1 MSSFKC
7 KRQVCNNC
15 GMGGHLFYNCK
26 KPIMSFGIVC
36 YRIKNDEIEYLMI
49 RRKDSLGYVDFLRGK
64 YNQYNDYHLK
74 NIILEMTVYE
84 IQNILFNDYEF
95 LWNKLWNKKNEK
107 IDNRILEKFNY
118 VKNNKL
124 HLFEDI
130 IYEWNEPE
138 WGFPK
143 GRRNV
148 RENDFECSLREF
160 EEETGYSKDKLFILK
175 NMGYFEEVFTGS
187 NLKSYKHKYY
197 LCKMDYNDTTD
208 ETKYQKS
215 EIGALKWMN
224 IGDCIASIR
233 SYNIEKIKMLSK
245 INNILN
251 NDYI

>member
-1 MSSFKC
+1 MSYKY
-7 KRQVCNNC
+7 KRQICNNC

-26 KPIMSFGIVC
+26 KPIMSFGIIC
-36 YRIKNDEIEYLMI
+36 YRIHKGEIQYLMI

-64 YNQYNDYHLK
+64 YSQYNDYHLK
-74 NIILEMTVYE
+74 NIIMEMTVYE
-84 IQNILFNDYEF
+84 IQDILVYDYPH

-107 IDNRILEKFNY
+107 IDNRICEKYNY
-118 VKNNKL
+118 VKKNKL
-124 HLFEDI
+124 YLFEELHT
-130 IYEWNEPE
+130 EWNEPE

-143 GRRNV
+143 GRRNI
-148 RENDFECSLREF
+148 RENDFDCSLREF
-160 EEETGYSKDKLFILK
+160 EEETGYDRNKLIILK

-197 LCKMDYNDTTD
+197 LCQMKYDDTLD

-224 IGDCIASIR
+224 IDDCIANIR

>member
-1 MSSFKC
+1 MAYKY
-7 KRQVCNNC
+7 KRNVCNNC

-36 YRIKNDEIEYLMI
+36 YRRNKGEIQYLMI

-64 YNQYNDYHLK
+64 YNQYNDYQLK

-84 IQNILFNDYEF
+84 IQNILYHDYPF
-95 LWNKLWNKKNEK
+95 LWNKLWNKTNEK
-107 IDNRILEKFNY
+107 VDNRILEKFNY
-118 VKNNKL
+118 VKK
-124 HLFEDI
+124 HKAYLFENVM
-130 IYEWNEPE
+130 YEWNEPE

-143 GRRNV
+143 GRRNA

-160 EEETGYSKDKLFILK
+160 EEETGYKKDMLIILK

-197 LCKMDYNDTTD
+197 LCQMDFQDTVD
-208 ETKYQKS
+208 ESKYQKS

-224 IGDCIASIR
+224 IQECLSNIR
-233 SYNIEKIKMLSK
+233 SYNVEKKEMLIK
-245 INNILN
+245 IDNILN
-251 NDYI
+251 HDNI